1 MSKSSFSRRKFL
13 ATSLLT
19 TAGLGALPQL
29 SFGAS
34 TAAIKIRDTSK
45 VRLGFIGVGRQAM
58 GLLGNFMKN
67 PNVEVTAAADV
78 YEIKLDRFKIQ
89 TEKLYAGRGSKAGEI
104 GLYADYRDLL
114 KRSDV
119 DAVVIASPDHW
130 HALMAIHA
138 CRAGKDIYLEKPL
151 TFTIK
156 EGQELVKAVRSN
168 GIVLG
173 VGSMQRGGA
182 NFQHAVR
189 MVQKGYLGKISTVYA
204 NVGTPP
210 FPKDIDFEVQT
221 VPEGLDWK
229 TWNGPIPAFP
239 YFPDLNPPISINPQ
253 ENEKAWGA
261 WRWYKKTG
269 GGLMTDWGAHMFDI
283 AQWGIGMDRN
293 GPVEV
298 IVDKG
303 EEPMKY
309 RYANGIEM
317 IVAPF
322 DGSTKQGVK
331 FIGEKGWITVSRGN
345 YDTSVKEA
353 EMKFTQ
359 EQLGFSAHL
368 VDFIDSVLMR
378 KDPIVPVEVGHSTCS
393 VCTIGNIAHD
403 LGRSLKWDPIAQ
415 VFIGDAEANSR
426 LHYNYENGLSL

>member
-1 MSKSSFSRRKFL
+1 MSKSLFSRRKFL
-13 ATSLLT
+13 STSLLT
-19 TAGLGALPQL
+19 TAGLGALPHL

-34 TAAIKIRDTSK
+34 ATSQIRDTTK

-78 YEIKLDRFKIQ
+78 YQIKLERFKLRTQ
-89 TEKLYAGRGSKAGEI
+89 KLYNDRGGKAGEI
-104 GLYADYRDLL
+104 GLYADYKDLL
-114 KRSDV
+114 NSDQV

-130 HALMAIHA
+130 HALMAIDA
-138 CRAGKDIYLEKPL
+138 CKAGKDIYLEKPL
-151 TFTIK
+151 TFTVK

-168 GIVLG
+168 GIVLA
-173 VGSMQRGGA
+173 VGSMQRAGA

-189 MVQKGYLGKISTVYA
+189 MVQKGHLGKIKTVYA

-210 FPKDIDFEVQT
+210 FPKEFDFESQN
-221 VPEGLDWK
+221 VPAGLDWK
-229 TWNGPIPAFP
+229 AWTGPLPAVP
-239 YFPDLNPPISINPQ
+239 YFPELNPPISLNPE

-298 IVDKG
+298 IVDRG

-322 DGSTKQGVK
+322 DDSRQGVK

-345 YDTSVKEA
+345 YSTSVKEC
-353 EMKFTQ
+353 EMSFDK
-359 EQLGFSAHL
+359 EQLGFSAHH

-378 KDPIVPVEVGHSTCS
+378 KDPIVPVEVGHSTCT

-415 VFIGDAEANSR
+415 VFIGDEEANSR
-426 LHYNYENGLSL
+426 LHYNYENGYSL